1 MFAGTS
7 CFFIEPDVWDFMKQ
21 CEDVV
26 SSYGTVLLP
35 EIHEHYTMQQKIA
48 DKDYYVYDFA
58 LPMLLINAL
67 YYGKTEYLKHW
78 LEICPRKQ
86 FTTLDT
92 HDGINSY
99 LSGHVTLNETFDR
112 YMACKSNLRRTTK
125 HNYIY
130 SWFVTFYTFW

>member
-1 MFAGTS
+1 
-7 CFFIEPDVWDFMKQ
+7 
-21 CEDVV
+21 
-26 SSYGTVLLP
+26 
-35 EIHEHYTMQQKIA
+35 MQQKIA